1 MLEELLVTD
10 LGVIE
15 RLGLTLGV
23 GMTALTGETG
33 AGKTL
38 VVEAI
43 DLLLGGKA
51 DPAFVRPG
59 ATEAVVEGRFTEGD
73 DEWVVRRVVPR
84 EGRSRA
90 YVNGAMASV
99 AELAELG
106 SRLVDLHGQHAHQ
119 SLLHASTQR
128 AALDLFGQVDVES
141 LRRATTEVATLD
153 RALAELGGDDRARAR
168 ELDLLRFQLQELA
181 AADLHDAEEDSRLE
195 REEDLLSD
203 ALAHQEAA
211 ALAVAALVEEDGAG
225 ERLAA
230 VIAAVR
236 DRAPYRQLEER
247 ARALAVELSELAHE
261 IRAVG
266 EGIEPDPERL
276 AEIQARR
283 KLLRDLCRKYG
294 ETLGDVMAEAEVL
307 QARFDDL
314 EGREGRAELLEAQR
328 TAARRALRAAQLRV
342 GDARRAAAP
351 ALAAAVQAHLA
362 DLALAKARISVD
374 VGGVAA
380 SAAAPNAVPDAT
392 PARRALARRDPAPSG
407 EGGVEPVPAAGQ
419 ATVAADD
426 DLAGER
432 VTFLLAANPGSPM
445 LPLAKVAS
453 GGELARAMLAL
464 RLVLSKVGYTS
475 PPTQIFDEV
484 DAGIG
489 GAAATAVG
497 EALARLAGDE
507 RQIIVVTHL
516 PQVAAWA
523 TTQVTVEKSQGE
535 DTTASMARVLTGK
548 QRAVELARMLS
559 GSPESRSA
567 RKHAAELLES
577 AAAARNSW

>member
-1 MLEELLVTD
+1 MLDELHVSD

-15 RLGLTLGV
+15 RLGLTFGP

-51 DPAFVRPG
+51 DPSFVRPG
-59 ATEAVVEGRFTEGD
+59 ASEAVVEGRFSEAD
-73 DEWVVRRVVPR
+73 AEWVVRRVVPR

-106 SRLVDLHGQHAHQ
+106 ARLVDLHGQHAHQ
-119 SLLHASTQR
+119 SLLHPSTQR
-128 AALDLFGQVDVES
+128 AALDLFGQVDVEP
-141 LRRATTEVATLD
+141 LRRVVAELAAVE
-153 RALAELGGDDRARAR
+153 RALGDLGGDDRARAR
-168 ELDLLRFQLQELA
+168 ELDLLRFQLDEIA
-181 AADLHDAEEDSRLE
+181 AAGLHDPDEDARLDAEED
-195 REEDLLSD
+195 LLAD

-211 ALAVAALVEEDGAG
+211 VVAHDALTEESGAVEALATAISAL
-225 ERLAA
+225 
-230 VIAAVR
+230 R
-236 DRAPYRQLEER
+236 DRAPFRELEAR
-247 ARALAVELSELAHE
+247 ARSLAAELSDLGRE

-276 AEIQARR
+276 TEIRVRR

-294 ETLGDVMAEAEVL
+294 ETVSDVLEEAGRL
-307 QARFDDL
+307 QSRHDELA
-314 EGREGRAELLEAQR
+314 GREGRAEQLEQQR
-328 TAARRALRAAQLRV
+328 RQLHATALTEARRV
-342 GDARRAAAP
+342 GDARRRAAP
-351 ALAAAVQAHLA
+351 KLAAAVQAHLA
-362 DLALAKARISVD
+362 DLALAKARIGVEVPGPSSAPRRGASTEAA
-374 VGGVAA
+374 GGPAGRQA
-380 SAAAPNAVPDAT
+380 GRQAEAAAEPDGS
-392 PARRALARRDPAPSG
+392 DPSG
-407 EGGVEPVPAAGQ
+407 SGRDQ
-419 ATVAADD
+419 A

-432 VTFLLAANPGSPM
+432 VQFLLAANPGSPL

-497 EALARLAGDE
+497 EALARLAGRD
-507 RQIIVVTHL
+507 RQILVVTHL

-523 TTQVTVEKSQGE
+523 TTQVTVHKLQDDDS
-535 DTTASMARVLTGK
+535 TASVAQVLRGK
-548 QRAVELARMLS
+548 ERTVELARMLS

-567 RKHAAELLES
+567 RKHAAELLDS
-577 AAAARNSW
+577 AAAARATW

>member
-362 DLALAKARISVD
+362 DLALAKARISVED
-374 VGGVAA
+374 RK
-380 SAAAPNAVPDAT
+380 S
-392 PARRALARRDPAPSG
+392 
-407 EGGVEPVPAAGQ
+407 
-419 ATVAADD
+419 
-426 DLAGER
+426 
-432 VTFLLAANPGSPM
+432 
-445 LPLAKVAS
+445 
-453 GGELARAMLAL
+453 
-464 RLVLSKVGYTS
+464 
-475 PPTQIFDEV
+475 
-484 DAGIG
+484 
-489 GAAATAVG
+489 
-497 EALARLAGDE
+497 
-507 RQIIVVTHL
+507 VV
-516 PQVAAWA
+516 
-523 TTQVTVEKSQGE
+523 
-535 DTTASMARVLTGK
+535 
-548 QRAVELARMLS
+548 
-559 GSPESRSA
+559 
-567 RKHAAELLES
+567 
-577 AAAARNSW
+577 